1 MSDIEEKPRPG
12 LRFLWLTI
20 VTALLVGIIASGI
33 VWSKATPTPKLAL
46 DLEGGTSI
54 ILEPQVSKGTDI
66 SKEQLD
72 QAVSIIRQRV
82 DSTGVSEAEI
92 STQGDRNIVVNL
104 PGNPDEE
111 TRNLV
116 RSSAQLV
123 FRRVA
128 LVGDPRSQEQI
139 QKEQEKSGGSDQKE
153 DPSKGLTDEEKK
165 RLKDLTG
172 GGEAGSQSDAGAQS
186 SAGGQ
191 SDASADG
198 QDNGSAP
205 AGGGEVS
212 QAGGE
217 VSQAGGKV
225 PGPAGK
231 DAAGSGD
238 EATKKASSDKSKDQK
253 VTDSTPRP
261 LFDPEQDAAEWQTDE
276 VIKKYTE
283 LDCTNPKNRTG
294 GNQQPSDKPVV
305 ACAED
310 GKSKYILGPV
320 ELSGDHLADA
330 SFGYAA
336 GANGVQTNQ
345 PAVNLKFDAT
355 GREIFKQITSKITG
369 AQQPYNQFAIELDGL
384 VLSAP
389 TSNAVITDGNAE
401 ISGNFTLDEA
411 QTLANQLKNGSLPLS
426 FQVQSEDQISPT
438 LGSNYL
444 NIGILTGLLGLILV
458 VVYSLLQYRV
468 LGLVTVSSLVVVG
481 VITYLLL
488 LLASWRYGYRLS
500 LAGLAGIIIGIG
512 MAADSFIVY
521 FERVRDELRSGRTL
535 LSAVEVGWDRAKRT
549 IYASKAV
556 NMLAAVIL
564 YILAVGSVRGFAF
577 TFGMAVIVDVLVVF
591 LFTHPM
597 LQILSRTKFFG
608 EGHPM
613 SGMDPRLLGVSPA
626 AYRGAFNMGDGNGMS
641 SEARRRANARARKA
655 GISST
660 AEADAADSSSAETS
674 SSATSTTAASDTTSK
689 SGTKSESG
697 AKPEAGAKSA
707 RGAKSEAGALKTASR
722 SQKKRSASSSDDTDS
737 AASKSAEE
745 AVSSKSAE
753 ETVSSKSAEVAD
765 TEEIDDTAG
774 STDAGQSD
782 AVETETDKSAK
793 SEKSAKKKG
802 PKRKPSA
809 RASSGTTGGTI
820 AERKAAAKRAAEE
833 SAEEGKEADK

>member
-20 VTALLVGIIASGI
+20 IAAILFGVI
-33 VWSKATPTPKLAL
+33 AGGVAWSDATTTPKLAL

-54 ILEPQVSKGTDI
+54 ILEPQVSEDTDI

-92 STQGDRNIVVNL
+92 TTQGDRNIVVNL

-128 LVGDPRSQEQI
+128 LVGDPRSQEQV
-139 QKEQEKSGGSDQKE
+139 QKEQEKSGGGEGEES
-153 DPSKGLTDEEKK
+153 DPSQGLTDEEKK

-172 GGEAGSQSDAGAQS
+172 GDKSGAEADAGAQAD
-186 SAGGQ
+186 AGSQG
-191 SDASADG
+191 S
-198 QDNGSAP
+198 DNGQAP
-205 AGGGEVS
+205 AGGGEVAK
-212 QAGGE
+212 AGGE
-217 VSQAGGKV
+217 V

-231 DAAGSGD
+231 EAAKDAAKDGADSGD
-238 EATKKASSDKSKDQK
+238 KQNSSGSSDDTK

-261 LFDPEQDAAEWQTDE
+261 LFDPEKDTKEWQTDDI
-276 VIKKYTE
+276 IKKYTE
-283 LDCTNPKNRTG
+283 LDCTDPKNRTG
-294 GNQQPSDKPVV
+294 GQQQPSDQPVV
-305 ACAED
+305 SCAQD
-310 GKSKYILGPV
+310 GEAKYILGPV

-330 SFGYAA
+330 SFGYSA

-345 PAVNLKFDAT
+345 PAVNLEFDST

-369 AQQPYNQFAIELDGL
+369 LQQPYNQFAIALDGL

-389 TSNAVITDGNAE
+389 TSNAVINDGNAE

-438 LGSNYL
+438 LGTNYL
-444 NIGILTGLLGLILV
+444 NIGLLTGLAGLILV

-481 VITYLLL
+481 VLTYLLL

-521 FERVRDELRSGRTL
+521 FERVRDELRSGRNL

-577 TFGMAVIVDVLVVF
+577 TFGLAVIVDVLIVF

-597 LQILSRTKFFG
+597 LEVLSRTKFFG

-613 SGMDPRLLGVSPA
+613 SGMDPRMLGVKPS
-626 AYRGAFNMGDGNGMS
+626 AYRGALNLNIDES
-641 SEARRRANARARKA
+641 EKSPEARRREKARARKA
-655 GISST
+655 GIVST
-660 AEADAADSSSAETS
+660 AEADSTESSDAQASSTSSKTSTS
-674 SSATSTTAASDTTSK
+674 SSSTSTSEARGTTKTREHTKKNESAEAEDS
-689 SGTKSESG
+689 SGTDTSADLEEDSAGDSEGGTSG
-697 AKPEAGAKSA
+697 DSDVTSERVGKKSA
-707 RGAKSEAGALKTASR
+707 KDGKSSK
-722 SQKKRSASSSDDTDS
+722 
-737 AASKSAEE
+737 ASKS
-745 AVSSKSAE
+745 SKRKQSVSAE
-753 ETVSSKSAEVAD
+753 SA
-765 TEEIDDTAG
+765 
-774 STDAGQSD
+774 S
-782 AVETETDKSAK
+782 
-793 SEKSAKKKG
+793 
-802 PKRKPSA
+802 
-809 RASSGTTGGTI
+809 TGGTI
-820 AERKAAAKRAAEE
+820 AERKAAAKKAAEE
-833 SAEEGKEADK
+833 AAEEGKEADK

>member
-12 LRFLWLTI
+12 LRFVWLSI
-20 VTALLVGIIASGI
+20 IAALLLGIIAGGV
-33 VWSKATPTPKLAL
+33 VWSDATTTPKLAL

-54 ILEPQVSKGTDI
+54 ILEPQVSKDTDI

-92 STQGDRNIVVNL
+92 TTQGDRNIVVNL

-128 LVGDPRSQEQI
+128 LVGDPRSQEEI
-139 QKEQEKSGGSDQKE
+139 QKEQEKSGGDKQE
-153 DPSKGLTDEEKK
+153 DPSKGLSDEEKK

-172 GGEAGSQSDAGAQS
+172 GSADAGAE
-186 SAGGQ
+186 
-191 SDASADG
+191 G
-198 QDNGSAP
+198 QDKGKAP

-212 QAGGE
+212 KAGGD
-217 VSQAGGKV
+217 VAKSGGDVANAGGNV

-231 DAAGSGD
+231 DAAKSGEKSGDQPTEKSGSGD
-238 EATKKASSDKSKDQK
+238 SKDKK

-261 LFDPEQDAAEWQTDE
+261 LFDPEKDTEEWQTNAI
-276 VIKKYTE
+276 IKKYTE
-283 LDCTNPKNRTG
+283 LDCTDPKNRTG
-294 GNQQPSDKPVV
+294 GQQQPSDEPVV
-305 ACAED
+305 ACGED
-310 GKSKYILGPV
+310 GESKYILGPV
-320 ELSGDHLADA
+320 ELSGEHLADA
-330 SFGYAA
+330 SAGYKA

-345 PAVNLKFDAT
+345 PAVNLKFDST
-355 GREIFKQITSKITG
+355 GREIFKQITSDITG
-369 AQQPYNQFAIELDGL
+369 KQQPYNQFAVTLDGN

-389 TSNAVITDGNAE
+389 SSDVAITDGNAQ
-401 ISGNFTLDEA
+401 ITGNFTLDEA
-411 QTLANQLKNGSLPLS
+411 ETLADQLKNGSLPLS

-444 NIGILTGLLGLILV
+444 NIGLLTGLLGLILV

-481 VITYLLL
+481 VVTYLLL

-521 FERVRDELRSGRTL
+521 FERVRDELRSGRVL

-564 YILAVGSVRGFAF
+564 YVLAVGSVRGFAF
-577 TFGMAVIVDVLVVF
+577 TFGMAVIVDVVVVF

-597 LQILSRTKFFG
+597 LQMLSRTKFFG

-613 SGMDPRLLGVSPA
+613 SGMDPRMLGVSRA
-626 AYRGAFNMGDGNGMS
+626 SYRGALNLGKDSEMS
-641 SEARRRANARARKA
+641 PEARRRAKARARKA

-660 AEADAADSSSAETS
+660 TDADASSADSTSSVATAENEVDPTTAS
-674 SSATSTTAASDTTSK
+674 SSATKTKVSGKKKRGTSPADDASSTVTSDDRDVSVEESDQEDVSATDTTSK
-689 SGTKSESG
+689 SGS
-697 AKPEAGAKSA
+697 
-707 RGAKSEAGALKTASR
+707 
-722 SQKKRSASSSDDTDS
+722 
-737 AASKSAEE
+737 
-745 AVSSKSAE
+745 SSKS
-753 ETVSSKSAEVAD
+753 
-765 TEEIDDTAG
+765 
-774 STDAGQSD
+774 
-782 AVETETDKSAK
+782 
-793 SEKSAKKKG
+793 EKPAKKKG
-802 PKRKPSA
+802 SKGN
-809 RASSGTTGGTI
+809 SSTSTTSGAAGGSI
-820 AERKAAAKRAAEE
+820 AERKAAAKKAAEE
-833 SAEEGKEADK
+833 SADKGEEADK